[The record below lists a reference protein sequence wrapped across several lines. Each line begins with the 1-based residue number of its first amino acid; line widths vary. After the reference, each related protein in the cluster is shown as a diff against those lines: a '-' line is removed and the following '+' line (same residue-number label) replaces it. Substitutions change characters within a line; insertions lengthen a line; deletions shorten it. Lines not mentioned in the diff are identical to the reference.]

1 MIGQLLAGR
10 YLILEK
16 LGMGGFSETYL
27 ASDKYL
33 PHHPL
38 CVVKCLK
45 LSPDNTLSIETAQQ
59 FFEIEAR
66 LLEELGRH
74 HAQIPT
80 LLAYCQEQEQ
90 SYLVQEYIEGENL
103 AHWLN
108 CGQLL
113 SPRQAIA
120 FLLEVLPILSYL
132 YEHRVIHRDV
142 TPGNL
147 IHRRDGK
154 IALIDFGAARLLE
167 NVSNPSANSNT
178 LAVGTPGYMPDEQ
191 QLGMSQAN
199 TDLYALGITT
209 IQFLTGIH
217 PQKLR
222 RNLISGEL
230 DWHHHLPKSA
240 NHPELIAILDRM
252 VQNSF
257 RDRYQSPAEV
267 LEELQSLPVAKEP
280 VRWKKGIDWQKMTRR
295 LLIPVAVILGIGGF
309 GGWYLQ
315 THGNQAKSF
324 LNQAT
329 RLFSKSQVNLT
340 MLHEMP
346 TTGDVTQ
353 MAIAP
358 NNQIL
363 VTLGSDRHVQLWSL
377 PQGVLM
383 RTLNADTSPLT
394 SLAIS
399 RDSGFLVG
407 GGENGMVF
415 LWEISS
421 GKLLRVFA
429 AYPSA
434 VTAVAIS
441 PDNQNC
447 VSGHSNGTL
456 RQWNMQT
463 GAVLPPLQ
471 ILGGEVRTVT
481 YSVASNSLV
490 TASGDRQ
497 VQVWNLPDGQLQR
510 TFAGH
515 TDTILGLQVVDD
527 HTLLSFGRDRVM
539 VWDVAQG
546 RLLLV
551 LPGETATPIATSIG
565 PEHIVT
571 VYNNGNVRVWNYRAG
586 ELQAAGQGAL
596 EKDSKVVISLD
607 QQYLVSW
614 SSNQRLRIWQ
624 LHANSAS

>member
-1 MIGQLLAGR
+1 
-10 YLILEK
+10 
-16 LGMGGFSETYL
+16 
-27 ASDKYL
+27 
-33 PHHPL
+33 
-38 CVVKCLK
+38 
-45 LSPDNTLSIETAQQ
+45 
-59 FFEIEAR
+59 
-66 LLEELGRH
+66 
-74 HAQIPT
+74 
-80 LLAYCQEQEQ
+80 
-90 SYLVQEYIEGENL
+90 
-103 AHWLN
+103 
-108 CGQLL
+108 
-113 SPRQAIA
+113 
-120 FLLEVLPILSYL
+120 
-132 YEHRVIHRDV
+132 
-142 TPGNL
+142 
-147 IHRRDGK
+147 
-154 IALIDFGAARLLE
+154 
-167 NVSNPSANSNT
+167 
-178 LAVGTPGYMPDEQ
+178 
-191 QLGMSQAN
+191 
-199 TDLYALGITT
+199 
-209 IQFLTGIH
+209 
-217 PQKLR
+217 
-222 RNLISGEL
+222 
-230 DWHHHLPKSA
+230 
-240 NHPELIAILDRM
+240 
-252 VQNSF
+252 
-257 RDRYQSPAEV
+257 
-267 LEELQSLPVAKEP
+267 
-280 VRWKKGIDWQKMTRR
+280 
-295 LLIPVAVILGIGGF
+295 
-309 GGWYLQ
+309 
-315 THGNQAKSF
+315 
-324 LNQAT
+324 
-329 RLFSKSQVNLT
+329 
-340 MLHEMP
+340 
-346 TTGDVTQ
+346 
-353 MAIAP
+353 
-358 NNQIL
+358 
-363 VTLGSDRHVQLWSL
+363 
-377 PQGVLM
+377 
-383 RTLNADTSPLT
+383 
-394 SLAIS
+394 
-399 RDSGFLVG
+399 
-407 GGENGMVF
+407 MVF